1 MLRAP
6 DNLPWPFAELT
17 HLARRIVRSDRV
29 SSALETCF
37 GSHRLHPETLAL
49 DSRFVALAPDAVHPR
64 PAPRDP
70 MRPTLTA
77 IYEEHYE
84 YVWRT
89 LLRLGVRDA
98 EDAAQNVFLVAHRK
112 LSTFDPTRP
121 IRPWLFGIAFNV
133 ARETRRKASERYERA
148 IGSNGDSIG
157 DVIGD
162 AHSSDASRLEAA
174 QLVHVALAE
183 VEESR
188 RAVFVLYELDQE
200 PMKEVADAL
209 GIPLNTAYSS
219 LRRARQEFC
228 DAVERLGGR

>member
-1 MLRAP
+1 
-6 DNLPWPFAELT
+6 
-17 HLARRIVRSDRV
+17 
-29 SSALETCF
+29 
-37 GSHRLHPETLAL
+37 
-49 DSRFVALAPDAVHPR
+49 
-64 PAPRDP
+64 

-98 EDAAQNVFLVAHRK
+98 EDAAQNVFLVVHRK
-112 LSTFDPTRP
+112 LSTLDPSRP
-121 IRPWLFGIAFNV
+121 VRPWLFGIAFNV

-148 IGSNGDSIG
+148 IDSNGES
-157 DVIGD
+157 IGD

-174 QLVHVALAE
+174 QLVHAALAE

-200 PMKEVADAL
+200 PMKEVAEAL